1 MSQINDKAKTALFA
15 YVGAIANEQATRVN
29 ALMENV
35 KRACEV
41 GDAAAAREATRQAVE
56 EFITLGRAVDHASAA
71 TQLPALDWP
80 LNRGVTKQL
89 DGLEADLGSDAIKMK
104 ST

>member
-15 YVGAIANEQATRVN
+15 YVGAVVNEQATRVN
-29 ALMENV
+29 ALMNDI
-35 KRACEV
+35 KQACEA

-71 TQLPALDWP
+71 MQLRELDWP
-80 LNRGVTKQL
+80 LNRGVSRPL
-89 DGLEADLGSDAIKMK
+89 DGLEADLGASKA
-104 ST
+104 

>member
-56 EFITLGRAVDHASAA
+56 EFITLGRAVDHASA
-71 TQLPALDWP
+71 TLRLPSLGWQHDQGQARRLE
-80 LNRGVTKQL
+80 
-89 DGLEADLGSDAIKMK
+89 GLEADLGSDAIK

>member
-15 YVGAIANEQATRVN
+15 YVGALANEQATRVN
-29 ALMENV
+29 ALMDDV

-41 GDAAAAREATRQAVE
+41 GDAGAAREATRQAVE
-56 EFITLGRAVDHASAA
+56 EFITLGRAVDHASA
-71 TQLPALDWP
+71 TLELPSLGWQHD
-80 LNRGVTKQL
+80 RGVSRPL
-89 DGLEADLGSDAIKMK
+89 EGLEADLGSDTMKMK